1 MEDDLAARFISS
13 LTKSLQAVI
22 HGCLDF
28 DKDIELGGYV
38 YLKVDNAER
47 IDYVLSEKMLKS
59 DLNSMTFH
67 SSSFHALP
75 QSSPAG
81 SKAPRDKTVSA
92 SGSESAGKSASSG
105 RVHSASNSESSMYS
119 ATLSAGSANMS
130 HQNLPPSHTQN
141 SDSFMHPKNAPSDE
155 FQISSG
161 SMKLQRSSSN
171 KNATATSTEAFRSK
185 NRSLTDFQT
194 AFRNPSASLSSPL
207 HQSSSAHNWSPSH
220 NGSNSRSSAP
230 SHTVQQQQQ
239 QQQQQQIKSSI
250 LPDPSDME
258 VVHVKT
264 EEEDDVFNIPLQCH
278 QGGSESDGFAPQE
291 KSSWLAMRM
300 RQPFYFPYPRLARS
314 QSFDQRMNMARSNP
328 RFPFFSGEGNSETTS
343 LTCKVCG
350 KCYRSRQGLLFHER
364 AKHQNVF
371 NVYCPVCGKGF
382 QQTTHMYGH
391 MATHTNIKNF
401 QCQACGAKYAHKTSL
416 QQHLRSGSCRASQV
430 SNPGGLDLSTSQ
442 LFRDFPPYN
451 LAETQSRPSPSHSHS
466 QSPVEAADTNSLHGH
481 GGDRDMG
488 LSEGRLATFGQ
499 ANQLDND
506 FDGCDKLDSTS
517 HKTAH
522 QGMSTEVGSFDSP
535 EDDQVLDQGISGYGN
550 LSGGMAGTQ
559 DCGDIVFPS
568 RGDPRELMNSR
579 GVSEGLNLIS
589 REDTRGSATTGS
601 PSPHTLGIDM
611 TKDTQGYNAG
621 SASSACDDSL
631 NKQDAL
637 YEHDSD
643 VPETVSLSFS
653 ADDD

>member
-1 MEDDLAARFISS
+1 MDADMATRFIAS

-47 IDYVLSEKMLKS
+47 IDYVLNEKMQKS

-67 SSSFHALP
+67 SNSFHALP
-75 QSSPAG
+75 QAG
-81 SKAPRDKTVSA
+81 SDGSKSSKDKNISA
-92 SGSESAGKSASSG
+92 SSTESAGKSAGSG
-105 RVHSASNSESSMYS
+105 RVHSRSETESPMYS
-119 ATLSAGSANMS
+119 SSHGTKMS
-130 HQNLPPSHTQN
+130 HQNLPHSHTQN
-141 SDSFMHPKNAPSDE
+141 SDSFMHPKSTCSNE
-155 FQISSG
+155 FQMATG
-161 SMKLQRSSSN
+161 SVKMQSSN
-171 KNATATSTEAFRSK
+171 NKNTTVTSPEGFKSN

-194 AFRNPSASLSSPL
+194 AFRNPSAALGSQLP
-207 HQSSSAHNWSPSH
+207 QSTSAHSWAPSH
-220 NGSNSRSSAP
+220 NGSNSRPSA

-239 QQQQQQIKSSI
+239 NKSGI

-278 QGGSESDGFAPQE
+278 QAGSESDGFAAQGKAP
-291 KSSWLAMRM
+291 WLAMRM

-314 QSFDQRMNMARSNP
+314 QSFDQRMSMARSNP
-328 RFPFFSGEGNSETTS
+328 RFPFFSGESSSETTS

-350 KCYRSRQGLLFHER
+350 KGYRSRQGLLFHER

-416 QQHLRSGSCRASQV
+416 QQHLRSGSCRAAQMNS
-430 SNPGGLDLSTSQ
+430 SAGLDLSAPQ
-442 LFRDFPPYN
+442 LLREFTPYSLN
-451 LAETQSRPSPSHSHS
+451 EMQPSSSSSHS
-466 QSPVEAADTNSLHGH
+466 QSQSPLENANSSLGH
-481 GGDRDMG
+481 AEGDMG
-488 LSEGRLATFGQ
+488 LNDRRLSSFGLS
-499 ANQLDND
+499 NQLDSD
-506 FDGCDKLDSTS
+506 LEDCERQDPSSD
-517 HKTAH
+517 KTATENMSREMSGDSFNLTDDDH
-522 QGMSTEVGSFDSP
+522 VGQGMS
-535 EDDQVLDQGISGYGN
+535 GYGSQPREVN
-550 LSGGMAGTQ
+550 MLGAQ
-559 DCGDIVFPS
+559 DCRGAVFPS
-568 RGDPRELMNSR
+568 RGDSRELMGGSGEVAR
-579 GVSEGLNLIS
+579 GLNLIS
-589 REDTRGSATTGS
+589 RNDVRGSAATAGS
-601 PSPHTLGIDM
+601 ESPQTVGVDM
-611 TKDTQGYNAG
+611 TKDTQVCDNAG
-621 SASSACDDSL
+621 SAASVCDDR
-631 NKQDAL
+631 QEAV

-643 VPETVSLSFS
+643 VPETVSLSLS